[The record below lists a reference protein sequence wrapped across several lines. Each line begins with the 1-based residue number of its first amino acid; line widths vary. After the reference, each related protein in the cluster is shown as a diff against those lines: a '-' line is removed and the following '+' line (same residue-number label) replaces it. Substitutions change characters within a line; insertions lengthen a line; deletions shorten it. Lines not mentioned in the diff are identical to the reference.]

1 MGGTEW
7 ATHTRRDKTLK
18 DAAIYPELC
27 LCHLKLTCDRQPGVG
42 SYGRISPARTHL
54 ALKLCRVEQSCVGHL
69 VIVIVQTMLI

>member
-42 SYGRISPARTHL
+42 SYGRVSPARTHL
-54 ALKLCRVEQSCVGHL
+54 ALKLCRVEKSCVGHL
-69 VIVIVQTMLI
+69 VIVSVQTLLI